1 MHHCHTERPYRPE
14 WRFWIHDVGFVGGGA
29 SAGSDADYQTVVQN
43 ILDEPVAE
51 ERKRRLFSAL
61 LLKAY
66 QPISGP
72 WDSKK
77 VETPNPLWGW
87 KDLTLFIRWI
97 MDNPNRRKQSGLTFW
112 KDVRMIWSLDCRIFR
127 SRLQERKKQD
137 GTVNFRHT
145 FGAASFTS
153 AARGGWFVFVAPRK
167 GVCSKQECAQLE
179 VCNFSKMM
187 VHRESLTQ
195 IGLRAEKNVAKHLLA
210 ENGWESSLVADVSK
224 VDYLEGH

>member
-1 MHHCHTERPYRPE
+1 
-14 WRFWIHDVGFVGGGA
+14 
-29 SAGSDADYQTVVQN
+29 
-43 ILDEPVAE
+43 
-51 ERKRRLFSAL
+51 
-61 LLKAY
+61 
-66 QPISGP
+66 
-72 WDSKK
+72 
-77 VETPNPLWGW
+77 
-87 KDLTLFIRWI
+87 

-127 SRLQERKKQD
+127 GRLQERKKQD

-195 IGLRAEKNVAKHLLA
+195 IGLRAEKNVAKHLLG
-210 ENGWESSLVADVSK
+210 ENGWESNLVTHVSK

>member
-1 MHHCHTERPYRPE
+1 MYDLLVEE
-14 WRFWIHDVGFVGGGA
+14 LLQE
-29 SAGSDADYQTVVQN
+29 SDAEYQTVVQN

-51 ERKRRLFSAL
+51 ETKRRLLSAL

-66 QPISGP
+66 QPISVSAHEIQKK
-72 WDSKK
+72 SKHQTRYGVGKIWPFSFDALWTIPISANK
-77 VETPNPLWGW
+77 VAWHFARTCGWSTTTPLWG
-87 KDLTLFIRWI
+87 
-97 MDNPNRRKQSGLTFW
+97 
-112 KDVRMIWSLDCRIFR
+112 LDCRIFR
-127 SRLQERKKQD
+127 GSLQERKKQD
-137 GTVNFRHT
+137 GTVNFLHT
-145 FGAASFTS
+145 FGTASSTS
-153 AARGGWFVFVAPRK
+153 GARGGWFVFVAPRK

-210 ENGWESSLVADVSK
+210 ENGWESNLVADVSK